1 MELTNNFLL
10 VTYTHHNFKYNKN
23 NFTKKFFQKKHVYFG
38 NISKSN
44 GPKVHIRLEISV
56 QFWVSLNQYLKM
68 FGNLASALRKKNY
81 LLQKTRE
88 NFQKKKKKFSK
99 KMESKKRY
107 KILAEEFLKSFRK
120 KIFLRRLRTL
130 RRDFKALL

>member
-1 MELTNNFLL
+1 
-10 VTYTHHNFKYNKN
+10 
-23 NFTKKFFQKKHVYFG
+23 
-38 NISKSN
+38 
-44 GPKVHIRLEISV
+44 
-56 QFWVSLNQYLKM
+56 
-68 FGNLASALRKKNY
+68 
-81 LLQKTRE
+81 LQKTRE